1 MKFKNLIKNSFDT
14 FPNFDKDQI
23 DISSITVYPFSEY
36 NLEGVKIFFDSCKKA
51 GALNNNVKIATVDP
65 TIWLGDFLDKH
76 FDKISYVTNKHVFN
90 VLKIERG
97 EIVNK
102 RYNIKTIDFN
112 NDEELDDFFNKSKFR
127 TLVLFSIVKSVDLK
141 TLKYSYKL
149 RYSDITE
156 GYEIRDK
163 KINELFRPED

>member
-1 MKFKNLIKNSFDT
+1 MIKKILSIFKKKKEDKTFGFIK
-14 FPNFDKDQI
+14 
-23 DISSITVYPFSEY
+23 Y
-36 NLEGVKIFFDSCKKA
+36 
-51 GALNNNVKIATVDP
+51 
-65 TIWLGDFLDKH
+65 
-76 FDKISYVTNKHVFN
+76 
-90 VLKIERG
+90 ERG

-112 NDEELDDFFNKSKFR
+112 NDEELDDFFNKSKFK
-127 TLVLFSIVKSVDLK
+127 TLVAFSIVKSVDLK

-163 KINELFRPED
+163 KITQLFKP